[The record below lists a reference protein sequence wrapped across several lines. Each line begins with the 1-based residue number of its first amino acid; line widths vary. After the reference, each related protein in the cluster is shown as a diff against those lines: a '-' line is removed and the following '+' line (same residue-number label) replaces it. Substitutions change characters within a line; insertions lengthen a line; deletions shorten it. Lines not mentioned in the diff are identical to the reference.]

1 MELADLRDRF
11 PALDGLLVQTSGL
24 LTRRRVVLAASDRV
38 LSLAWW
44 EQGEQ
49 RIITTDLP
57 PDLCQGGVPLQ
68 REVLAEMVADLLIE
82 QGIAS
87 VSVEL
92 ELLLPL
98 PSCHWRLLE
107 GAAGLGDATSLRV
120 LAPEMNW
127 PLQWQESYVAL
138 TSLQDREMA
147 MVVGADRLILQAW
160 IDMVASADLNLCQAE
175 WILVAAWRA
184 LQALNGALD
193 GEWAWLIESE
203 GIWRLVLLCEG
214 RPELDVVLQATQIPS
229 LRDEV
234 LFLLD
239 AWDQKQRQIGG
250 RRSWWITAGPSWK
263 GRWKDGHGAGLH
275 GPLVSDGEM
284 SLLQLALKAPPAE
297 SKP

>member
-24 LTRRRVVLAASDRV
+24 LTRRRVLLAASDRV

-49 RIITTDLP
+49 RSINTDLP

-120 LAPEMNW
+120 LAPEMTW

-147 MVVGADRLILQAW
+147 MVVGADRLIVQAW
-160 IDMVASADLNLCQAE
+160 IDMVASADLTLCQAE

-184 LQALNGALD
+184 LQALNGPLE

-214 RPELDVVLQATQIPS
+214 RPELDVVLQATQISS

>member
-11 PALDGLLVQTSGL
+11 PALDGLLVQITGL

-68 REVLAEMVADLLIE
+68 REVLAELVAELLIE
-82 QGIAS
+82 KGISS

-98 PSCHWRLLE
+98 PICDWRLLE
-107 GAAGLGDATSLRV
+107 GAAGLGDATSLRA
-120 LAPEMNW
+120 LAPEMTW
-127 PLQWQESYVAL
+127 PLQWHESYVAL
-138 TSLQDREMA
+138 TVLKDRDLA

-160 IDMVASADLNLCQAE
+160 IDTVASADLNLCQAE
-175 WILVAAWRA
+175 WLLIAAWRA
-184 LQALNGALD
+184 LHALNASLE

-203 GIWRLVLLCEG
+203 GIWRLVLLREG
-214 RPELDVVLQATQIPS
+214 LPELDVVLKATQLPS
-229 LRDEV
+229 VRDEA

-239 AWDQKQRQIGG
+239 AWDQKQRHAGA

-263 GRWKDGHGAGLH
+263 GRWKEGHGAGLH

-297 SKP
+297 SKS

>member
-11 PALDGLLVQTSGL
+11 PALDGLLVQITGL
-24 LTRRRVVLAASDRV
+24 LTRRRVVLAASDCV

-44 EQGEQ
+44 DQGEQ
-49 RIITTDLP
+49 HIVDTELP

-98 PSCHWRLLE
+98 SSCDWRLLE
-107 GAAGLGDATSLRV
+107 VAAGLGDATSLRT
-120 LAPEMNW
+120 LAPEMTW
-127 PLQWQESYVAL
+127 PLQWQESYVAW
-138 TSLQDREMA
+138 TSLTERDMA

-160 IDMVASADLNLCQAE
+160 IDTVASADLNLCQAE
-175 WILVAAWRA
+175 WLLVAAWRA
-184 LQALNGALD
+184 LQALNEPMK
-193 GEWAWLIESE
+193 GEWVWLIESE

-214 RPELDVVLQATQIPS
+214 LPELDVVLQATQLTS
-229 LRDEV
+229 VRDEA
-234 LFLLD
+234 LFFLD
-239 AWDQKQRQIGG
+239 AWNQKQRQVGV

-263 GRWKDGHGAGLH
+263 GRWKEGHGAGLH

-297 SKP
+297 RRP

>member
-11 PALDGLLVQTSGL
+11 PALDGLLVQITGL

-82 QGIAS
+82 QDIPS

-92 ELLLPL
+92 DLLLPL
-98 PSCHWRLLE
+98 PSCDWRLLE
-107 GAAGLGDATSLRV
+107 GAAGLDDATSLRT
-120 LAPEMNW
+120 LAPEMTW
-127 PLQWQESYVAL
+127 PLQWQKSYVAL
-138 TSLQDREMA
+138 TVLNDRDMA

-160 IDMVASADLNLCQAE
+160 IDTVALADLNLCQAE
-175 WILVAAWRA
+175 WLLVTAWRA
-184 LQALNGALD
+184 LHALNASLE
-193 GEWAWLIESE
+193 GEWVWLIESE

-214 RPELDVVLQATQIPS
+214 LPELDVVLQATQLPS
-229 LRDEV
+229 VRDEV

-239 AWDQKQRQIGG
+239 AWDQKQRQAGA

-263 GRWKDGHGAGLH
+263 GRWAEGHGAGLH

>member
-11 PALDGLLVQTSGL
+11 PALDGLLVQITGL

-49 RIITTDLP
+49 RIINTDLP

-68 REVLAEMVADLLIE
+68 REVLAELVADLLIE
-82 QGIAS
+82 QGISS

-98 PSCHWRLLE
+98 SICDWRLLE
-107 GAAGLGDATSLRV
+107 GAAGLGDATSLRA
-120 LAPEMNW
+120 LAPEMTW

-138 TSLQDREMA
+138 TALNDRDMA
-147 MVVGADRLILQAW
+147 IVVGADRLILQAW
-160 IDMVASADLNLCQAE
+160 IDTVASADLNLCQAE
-175 WILVAAWRA
+175 WLLVAAWRA
-184 LQALNGALD
+184 LQALNASLA
-193 GEWAWLIESE
+193 GEWVWLIESE
-203 GIWRLVLLCEG
+203 GIWRLVLLREG
-214 RPELDVVLQATQIPS
+214 LPELDVALKATQLPS
-229 LRDEV
+229 VRDEV
-234 LFLLD
+234 LFLLE
-239 AWDQKQRQIGG
+239 AWDQKQRQAGA

-263 GRWKDGHGAGLH
+263 GRWPEGHGAGLH

>member
-11 PALDGLLVQTSGL
+11 PALDGLLVQITGL

-49 RIITTDLP
+49 RIINTDLP
-57 PDLCQGGVPLQ
+57 PDLCQAGVPLQ
-68 REVLAEMVADLLIE
+68 REVLAELVADLLIE
-82 QGIAS
+82 QGLSS

-98 PSCHWRLLE
+98 PICDWRLLE
-107 GAAGLGDATSLRV
+107 GAAGLGDATSLRA
-120 LAPEMNW
+120 LAPEMTW

-138 TSLQDREMA
+138 TVLKDRDLA

-160 IDMVASADLNLCQAE
+160 IDTVASADLNLCQAE
-175 WILVAAWRA
+175 WLLVAAWRA
-184 LQALNGALD
+184 LHALNASLE

-203 GIWRLVLLCEG
+203 GIWRLVLLREG
-214 RPELDVVLQATQIPS
+214 LPELDVGLKATQLPS
-229 LRDEV
+229 VRDEV

-239 AWDQKQRQIGG
+239 AWDQKQRQVGVM
-250 RRSWWITAGPSWK
+250 RSWWITAGPSWK
-263 GRWKDGHGAGLH
+263 GRWQEGHSAGLH

>member
-127 PLQWQESYVAL
+127 PLQWQESYVVL

-184 LQALNGALD
+184 LQVLNGPLE
-193 GEWAWLIESE
+193 GEWVWLIESE
-203 GIWRLVLLCEG
+203 GLWRLVLLCEG

>member
-175 WILVAAWRA
+175 WIVVAAWRA
-184 LQALNGALD
+184 LQALNGPLE
-193 GEWAWLIESE
+193 GEWVWLIESE

-229 LRDEV
+229 LRDEL

>member
-11 PALDGLLVQTSGL
+11 PALDGLLVQITGL

-49 RIITTDLP
+49 RIINTDLP

-68 REVLAEMVADLLIE
+68 REVLAELVADLLIE
-82 QGIAS
+82 QGISS

-98 PSCHWRLLE
+98 SICDWRLLE
-107 GAAGLGDATSLRV
+107 GAAGLGDATSLRA
-120 LAPEMNW
+120 LAPEMTW

-138 TSLQDREMA
+138 TALNDRDMA
-147 MVVGADRLILQAW
+147 IVVGADRLILQAW
-160 IDMVASADLNLCQAE
+160 IDTVASADLNLCQAE
-175 WILVAAWRA
+175 WLLVAAWRA
-184 LQALNGALD
+184 LQALNASLA
-193 GEWAWLIESE
+193 GEWVWLIESE
-203 GIWRLVLLCEG
+203 GIWRLVLLREG
-214 RPELDVVLQATQIPS
+214 LPELDVALKATQLPS
-229 LRDEV
+229 VRDEV
-234 LFLLD
+234 LFLLE
-239 AWDQKQRQIGG
+239 AWDQKQRQAGA

-263 GRWKDGHGAGLH
+263 GRWKEGHGAGLH

>member
-11 PALDGLLVQTSGL
+11 PALDGLLVQITGL

-49 RIITTDLP
+49 RIINTDLP
-57 PDLCQGGVPLQ
+57 PDLCQAGVPLQ

-82 QGIAS
+82 QGLPS

-98 PSCHWRLLE
+98 PICDWRLLE
-107 GAAGLGDATSLRV
+107 GAAGLGDATSLRA
-120 LAPEMNW
+120 LAPEMTW

-138 TSLQDREMA
+138 TALDDRDLA

-160 IDMVASADLNLCQAE
+160 IDTVASADLNLCQAE
-175 WILVAAWRA
+175 WLLVAAWRA
-184 LQALNGALD
+184 LHALNASLE

-203 GIWRLVLLCEG
+203 GIWRLVLLREG
-214 RPELDVVLQATQIPS
+214 LPELDVALKATELPS
-229 LRDEV
+229 VRDEV
-234 LFLLD
+234 LFLLA
-239 AWDQKQRQIGG
+239 AWDQKQRHAGA

-263 GRWKDGHGAGLH
+263 GRWQEGHGADLH

>member
-11 PALDGLLVQTSGL
+11 PALDGLLVQITGL

-49 RIITTDLP
+49 RIINTDLP
-57 PDLCQGGVPLQ
+57 PDLYQGGVPLQ
-68 REVLAEMVADLLIE
+68 REVLAELVADLLIE
-82 QGIAS
+82 QGIPS

-98 PSCHWRLLE
+98 SICDWRLLE
-107 GAAGLGDATSLRV
+107 GAAGLGDATSLRA
-120 LAPEMNW
+120 LAPEMTW

-138 TSLQDREMA
+138 TALNDRDMA
-147 MVVGADRLILQAW
+147 IVVGADRLILQAW
-160 IDMVASADLNLCQAE
+160 IDTVASADLNLCQAE
-175 WILVAAWRA
+175 WLLVAAWRA
-184 LQALNGALD
+184 LQALNASLA
-193 GEWAWLIESE
+193 GEWVWLIESE
-203 GIWRLVLLCEG
+203 GIWRLVLLREG
-214 RPELDVVLQATQIPS
+214 LPELDVALKATQLPS
-229 LRDEV
+229 VRDEV
-234 LFLLD
+234 LFLLE
-239 AWDQKQRQIGG
+239 AWDQKQRQAGA

-263 GRWKDGHGAGLH
+263 GRWQEGHGAGLH

-297 SKP
+297 NKS

>member
-11 PALDGLLVQTSGL
+11 PALDGLLVQITGL

-49 RIITTDLP
+49 RIINTDLP
-57 PDLCQGGVPLQ
+57 PDLCQAGVPLQ

-82 QGIAS
+82 QGIPS

-98 PSCHWRLLE
+98 PICDWRLLE
-107 GAAGLGDATSLRV
+107 GAAGLGDATSLRA
-120 LAPEMNW
+120 LAPEMTW

-138 TSLQDREMA
+138 TALNDRDMA
-147 MVVGADRLILQAW
+147 IVVGADRLILQAW
-160 IDMVASADLNLCQAE
+160 IDTVASADLNLCQAE
-175 WILVAAWRA
+175 WLLVAAWRA
-184 LQALNGALD
+184 LQALNASLE
-193 GEWAWLIESE
+193 GEWVWLIESE
-203 GIWRLVLLCEG
+203 GIWRLVLLREG
-214 RPELDVVLQATQIPS
+214 LPELDVALKATQLPS
-229 LRDEV
+229 VRDEV

-239 AWDQKQRQIGG
+239 VWDQKQRQIGV
-250 RRSWWITAGPSWK
+250 RRSWWITAGSRWE
-263 GRWKDGHGAGLH
+263 GRWQEGHGADLH

>member
-11 PALDGLLVQTSGL
+11 PALDGLLVQITGL

-82 QGIAS
+82 QDIPS

-92 ELLLPL
+92 DLLLPL
-98 PSCHWRLLE
+98 PSCDWRLLE
-107 GAAGLGDATSLRV
+107 GAAGFDDATSLRT
-120 LAPEMNW
+120 LAPEMTW
-127 PLQWQESYVAL
+127 PLQWQKSYVAL
-138 TSLQDREMA
+138 TALNDRDMA

-160 IDMVASADLNLCQAE
+160 IDTVALADLNLCQAE
-175 WILVAAWRA
+175 WLLVTAWRA
-184 LQALNGALD
+184 LHALNASLE
-193 GEWAWLIESE
+193 GEWVWLIESE

-214 RPELDVVLQATQIPS
+214 LPELDVVLQATQLPS
-229 LRDEV
+229 VRDEV

-239 AWDQKQRQIGG
+239 AWDQKQRQAGA

-263 GRWKDGHGAGLH
+263 GRWAEGHGAGLH

>member
-11 PALDGLLVQTSGL
+11 PALDGLLVQITGL
-24 LTRRRVVLAASDRV
+24 ITRRRVVLAASDRV

-92 ELLLPL
+92 DLLLPL
-98 PSCHWRLLE
+98 PSCEWRLLE

-120 LAPEMNW
+120 LAPEIPW
-127 PLQWQESYVAL
+127 PLKWQESYVAL
-138 TSLQDREMA
+138 TALDDRDTA
-147 MVVGADRLILQAW
+147 MVVGADRLVLQAW
-160 IDMVASADLNLCQAE
+160 IDTVASADLNLCQAE
-175 WILVAAWRA
+175 WLLVAAWRA
-184 LQALNGALD
+184 LQALNAPLE

-203 GIWRLVLLCEG
+203 GVWRLVLLREG
-214 RPELDVVLQATQIPS
+214 WPELDVALQATQLS
-229 LRDEV
+229 SVREEV
-234 LFLLD
+234 LLFLD
-239 AWDQKQRQIGG
+239 AWDQKRGQIGG
-250 RRSWWITAGPSWK
+250 VRSWWMTAGPNWK
-263 GRWKDGHGAGLH
+263 GRWQEGHAAGLH

-297 SKP
+297 SKL

>member
-11 PALDGLLVQTSGL
+11 PALDGLLVQITGL
-24 LTRRRVVLAASDRV
+24 ITRRRVVLAASDRV

-92 ELLLPL
+92 DLLLPL
-98 PSCHWRLLE
+98 PSCEWRLLE

-120 LAPEMNW
+120 LAPEIPW
-127 PLQWQESYVAL
+127 PLKWQESYVAL
-138 TSLQDREMA
+138 TALDDRDTA
-147 MVVGADRLILQAW
+147 MVVGADRLVLQAW
-160 IDMVASADLNLCQAE
+160 IDTVASADLNLCQAE
-175 WILVAAWRA
+175 WLLVAAWRA
-184 LQALNGALD
+184 LQALNAPLE

-203 GIWRLVLLCEG
+203 GVWRLVLLREG
-214 RPELDVVLQATQIPS
+214 WPELDVALQATQLS
-229 LRDEV
+229 SVREEV
-234 LFLLD
+234 LLFLD
-239 AWDQKQRQIGG
+239 AWDQKRGQIGG
-250 RRSWWITAGPSWK
+250 MRSWWMTAGPNWK
-263 GRWKDGHGAGLH
+263 GRWQEGHAAGLH

-297 SKP
+297 SKL

>member
-11 PALDGLLVQTSGL
+11 PALDGLLVQITGL
-24 LTRRRVVLAASDRV
+24 LTRRRVVLSASDRD

-49 RIITTDLP
+49 RIMDTDLP
-57 PDLCQGGVPLQ
+57 PDLCQAGVPLQ
-68 REVLAEMVADLLIE
+68 REVLAELVADLLIE
-82 QGIAS
+82 QGLSS

-98 PSCHWRLLE
+98 PICDWRLLE
-107 GAAGLGDATSLRV
+107 GAAGLGDANSLRA
-120 LAPEMNW
+120 LAPEMTW

-138 TSLQDREMA
+138 TALNESDLVL
-147 MVVGADRLILQAW
+147 VVGADRLILQAW
-160 IDMVASADLNLCQAE
+160 IDTVASADLNLCQAE
-175 WILVAAWRA
+175 WLLVAAWRA
-184 LQALNGALD
+184 LQALNASLE

-203 GIWRLVLLCEG
+203 GIWRLVLLREG
-214 RPELDVVLQATQIPS
+214 LPELDVALKATQLPS
-229 LRDEV
+229 VRDEV
-234 LFLLD
+234 LFLLA
-239 AWDQKQRQIGG
+239 AWDQKQRHAGA

-263 GRWKDGHGAGLH
+263 GRWQEGHRADLH

-284 SLLQLALKAPPAE
+284 SLLQLALMAPPAE

>member
-11 PALDGLLVQTSGL
+11 PALDGLLVQITGL

-49 RIITTDLP
+49 RIINTDLP
-57 PDLCQGGVPLQ
+57 PDLCQAGVPLQ

-82 QGIAS
+82 QGIPS

-98 PSCHWRLLE
+98 PICDWRLLE
-107 GAAGLGDATSLRV
+107 GAAGLGDANSLRA
-120 LAPEMNW
+120 LAPEMTW

-138 TSLQDREMA
+138 TALNERDLVL
-147 MVVGADRLILQAW
+147 VVGADRLILQAW
-160 IDMVASADLNLCQAE
+160 IDTVASADLNLCQAE
-175 WILVAAWRA
+175 WLLVAAWRA
-184 LQALNGALD
+184 LHALNASLE

-203 GIWRLVLLCEG
+203 GIWRLVLLREG
-214 RPELDVVLQATQIPS
+214 LPELDVALKATELPS
-229 LRDEV
+229 VRDEV
-234 LFLLD
+234 LFLLA
-239 AWDQKQRQIGG
+239 AWDQKQRHAGA

-263 GRWKDGHGAGLH
+263 GRWQEGHGADLH

>member
-184 LQALNGALD
+184 LQALNGPLD
-193 GEWAWLIESE
+193 GEWVWLIESE

-214 RPELDVVLQATQIPS
+214 RPELDVVLQATQISS

>member
-11 PALDGLLVQTSGL
+11 PALDGLLVQITGL
-24 LTRRRVVLAASDRV
+24 LTRQRVVLAASDRV

-49 RIITTDLP
+49 RIINADLP

-68 REVLAEMVADLLIE
+68 REVLAEMVADLMIE
-82 QGIAS
+82 QGISS

-98 PSCHWRLLE
+98 PICDWRLLE
-107 GAAGLGDATSLRV
+107 GAAALGDATSLRA
-120 LAPEMNW
+120 LTPEMTW

-138 TSLQDREMA
+138 TALNDSDLA

-160 IDMVASADLNLCQAE
+160 IDTVASADLNLCQAE
-175 WILVAAWRA
+175 WLLVAAWRA
-184 LQALNGALD
+184 LQALNEPMK
-193 GEWAWLIESE
+193 GEWVWLIESE

-214 RPELDVVLQATQIPS
+214 LPELDVVSQATQLTS
-229 LRDEV
+229 VRDEA
-234 LFLLD
+234 LFFLD
-239 AWDQKQRQIGG
+239 AWDQKQRQVGV
-250 RRSWWITAGPSWK
+250 RRSWWMTAGPSWK
-263 GRWKDGHGAGLH
+263 GRWKEGHGAGLH

-284 SLLQLALKAPPAE
+284 SLLQLALKAPPLE
-297 SKP
+297 SRP

>member
-11 PALDGLLVQTSGL
+11 PALDGLLVEITGL

-49 RIITTDLP
+49 RIINTDLP
-57 PDLCQGGVPLQ
+57 PDLCQAGVPLQ

-98 PSCHWRLLE
+98 PICDWRLLE
-107 GAAGLGDATSLRV
+107 GAAGLGDATSLRT
-120 LAPEMNW
+120 LAPEMTW

-138 TSLQDREMA
+138 TALKDRDLA
-147 MVVGADRLILQAW
+147 MVVGADRLIVKAW
-160 IDMVASADLNLCQAE
+160 IDTVASADLNLCQAE
-175 WILVAAWRA
+175 WLLVAAWRA
-184 LQALNGALD
+184 LHALNASLE

-203 GIWRLVLLCEG
+203 GIWRLVLLREG
-214 RPELDVVLQATQIPS
+214 LPELDVALKATQLPS
-229 LRDEV
+229 VRDEV
-234 LFLLD
+234 LFLLA
-239 AWDQKQRQIGG
+239 AWDQKQRHAAA

-263 GRWKDGHGAGLH
+263 GRWQEGHRADLH

>member
-11 PALDGLLVQTSGL
+11 PALDGLLVQITGL

-49 RIITTDLP
+49 RIINTDLP

-68 REVLAEMVADLLIE
+68 REVLAELVADLLIE
-82 QGIAS
+82 QGISS

-98 PSCHWRLLE
+98 SICDWRLLE
-107 GAAGLGDATSLRV
+107 GAAGLGDATSLRA
-120 LAPEMNW
+120 LAPEMTW

-138 TSLQDREMA
+138 TALNDRDMA
-147 MVVGADRLILQAW
+147 IVVGADRLILQAW
-160 IDMVASADLNLCQAE
+160 IDTVASADLNLCQSE
-175 WILVAAWRA
+175 WLLVAAWRA
-184 LQALNGALD
+184 LQALNASLA
-193 GEWAWLIESE
+193 GEWVWLIESE
-203 GIWRLVLLCEG
+203 GIWRLVLLREG
-214 RPELDVVLQATQIPS
+214 LPELDVALKATQLPS
-229 LRDEV
+229 VRDEV

-239 AWDQKQRQIGG
+239 AWDQKQRQIGV

-263 GRWKDGHGAGLH
+263 GRWQEGHGAGLH

-284 SLLQLALKAPPAE
+284 SLLQLALRAPSAE
-297 SKP
+297 NKS

>member
-11 PALDGLLVQTSGL
+11 PALDGLLVQITGL

-49 RIITTDLP
+49 RIINTDLP

-68 REVLAEMVADLLIE
+68 REVLAELVADLLIE
-82 QGIAS
+82 QGISS

-98 PSCHWRLLE
+98 PICDWRLLE
-107 GAAGLGDATSLRV
+107 GAAGLGDATSLRA
-120 LAPEMNW
+120 LAPEMTW

-138 TSLQDREMA
+138 TALNDRDMA
-147 MVVGADRLILQAW
+147 IVVGADRLILQAW
-160 IDMVASADLNLCQAE
+160 IDTVASADLNLCQAE
-175 WILVAAWRA
+175 WLLVAAWRA
-184 LQALNGALD
+184 LQALNASLA
-193 GEWAWLIESE
+193 GEWVWLIESE
-203 GIWRLVLLCEG
+203 GIWRLVLLREG
-214 RPELDVVLQATQIPS
+214 LPELDVALKATQLPS
-229 LRDEV
+229 VRDEA

-239 AWDQKQRQIGG
+239 AWDQKQRQIGV

-263 GRWKDGHGAGLH
+263 GRWQEGHGAGLH

-297 SKP
+297 IKP

>member
-11 PALDGLLVQTSGL
+11 PALDGLLVQITGL
-24 LTRRRVVLAASDRV
+24 ITRRRVVLAASDRV

-92 ELLLPL
+92 DLLLPL
-98 PSCHWRLLE
+98 PSCEWRLLE

-120 LAPEMNW
+120 LAPEIPW
-127 PLQWQESYVAL
+127 PLKWQESYVAL
-138 TSLQDREMA
+138 TALDDRDTA
-147 MVVGADRLILQAW
+147 MVVGADRLVLQAW
-160 IDMVASADLNLCQAE
+160 IDTVASADLNLCQAE
-175 WILVAAWRA
+175 WLLVAAWRA
-184 LQALNGALD
+184 LQALNAPLE

-203 GIWRLVLLCEG
+203 GVWRLVLLREG
-214 RPELDVVLQATQIPS
+214 WPELDVALKATQLS
-229 LRDEV
+229 SVREEV
-234 LFLLD
+234 LLFLD
-239 AWDQKQRQIGG
+239 AWDQKRGQIGG
-250 RRSWWITAGPSWK
+250 VRSWWMTAGPNWK
-263 GRWKDGHGAGLH
+263 GRWQEGHAAGLH

-297 SKP
+297 SKL

>member
-11 PALDGLLVQTSGL
+11 PALDGLLVQITGL

-68 REVLAEMVADLLIE
+68 REVLAELVAELLIE
-82 QGIAS
+82 QGISS

-98 PSCHWRLLE
+98 PICDWRLLE
-107 GAAGLGDATSLRV
+107 GAAGLGDATSLRT
-120 LAPEMNW
+120 LAPEMTW

-138 TSLQDREMA
+138 TALNDRDMA
-147 MVVGADRLILQAW
+147 LVVGADRLILQAW
-160 IDMVASADLNLCQAE
+160 IDTVASADLNLCQAE
-175 WILVAAWRA
+175 WLLVAAWRA
-184 LQALNGALD
+184 LHALNAPLE
-193 GEWAWLIESE
+193 GECVWLIESE

-214 RPELDVVLQATQIPS
+214 LPELDVGLKATQLPS
-229 LRDEV
+229 LRNEV
-234 LFLLD
+234 RFLLD
-239 AWDQKQRQIGG
+239 AWDQKQRQVGVM
-250 RRSWWITAGPSWK
+250 RSWWITAGPSWK
-263 GRWKDGHGAGLH
+263 GRWQEGNSAGLH